1 MLLVPSAVYFLCC
14 LTSILALWLVYR
26 SYRLT
31 PTRLLLWST
40 LAFVALAV
48 NNMLLFLDV
57 VLFPNISLLPLRH
70 ASALVAVGFL
80 IYGFVWEAE

>member
-1 MLLVPSAVYFLCC
+1 MLLLPSAVYFLCC

-31 PTRLLLWST
+31 PRRLLLWST

-48 NNMLLFLDV
+48 NNILLFLDV
-57 VLFPNISLLPLRH
+57 VILPDVSLLPLRH
-70 ASALVAVGFL
+70 ASALVAVAFL
-80 IYGFVWEAE
+80 TYGFVWEVE